1 MRWIASALL
10 VSFSLGCESGGPAK
24 YPVTGK
30 VSLDGQPLAGVSV
43 TFSPSDRKSPTSGG
57 KTDAQ
62 GVYTLSTT
70 QGDKGAVVGKH
81 LVTLSGGA
89 STTEQ
94 KPEDRY
100 KPASTKPEPK
110 GGSPIPETPK
120 SPIPEKYSTAGIEKE
135 VAAKTNTINLE
146 LSTK

>member
-1 MRWIASALL
+1 MRWIASTLL
-10 VSFSLGCESGGPAK
+10 VSFVLGCGASGQAK

-43 TFSPSDRKSPTSGG
+43 TFSPSDRKLPTSGG

-81 LVTLSGGA
+81 MVILSGGA
-89 STTEQ
+89 SATAQ
-94 KPEDRY
+94 KPEDQY
-100 KPASTKPEPK
+100 KTASTTSGGG
-110 GGSPIPETPK
+110 GGSPAPETPK
-120 SPIPEKYSTAGIEKE
+120 SPIPEKYSNSGVEKE
-135 VAAKTNTINLE
+135 VTAKSNTIDFD
-146 LSTK
+146 LSSK